1 MKRICI
7 ILLGGLLATVS
18 CKKGFLDINTD
29 PNNPSKATSSQLL
42 TASEQGLAYAMG
54 FSNQGRGAIGFTE
67 VLSVYMHQVTVRES
81 QDQYGALGDQF
92 DINNAWTQ
100 FYSAQSSGFGY
111 VGFLEN
117 TNVLIRQ
124 ADAEENHVFA
134 GIGRIMKAYGM
145 SQMVD
150 LFGNVPYTEANLFY
164 LTKNGYPKFD
174 DGATIYP
181 ELLKMLDTAINNLAQ
196 PGGNSLLPDGD
207 DLFYG
212 GDVDKWTRLAYS
224 IKLKLLVQ
232 QRLIKDVSADV
243 TALLNSG
250 KLLGELAD
258 GFMMS
263 YGPSNSPDDRNPGF
277 NDYYATQRSH
287 YVSPWFYSI
296 LKGYNPRLFTGIED
310 PRIPYYFYNQIK
322 TTDTTTAGVGNT
334 DYRDSAFVSILFGS
348 VGPNRDRSND
358 NSITVFG
365 IYPVGGRYDDNYKN
379 YNMNAQTNVRGVSSA
394 SATGAAPLRL
404 LTYADVLFLKAEC
417 MNAGLYP
424 DDGGATLKKAMEE
437 SFLQVDYV
445 AGRANKNQNIPKLAG
460 ATAVNNYIN
469 QIMALYSGA
478 SATGK
483 LEIIM
488 TQKWIQ
494 SYGFSCDQY
503 TDYRRTGYPVLF
515 DPNDPTQAPGG
526 RYQPPI
532 HGDPTRGA
540 ASQPSV
546 RVVLGRKYPVSL
558 PYPADELNVNRNAP
572 PQKQPDAAYV
582 FWDK

>member
-1 MKRICI
+1 MKRISI
-7 ILLGGLLATVS
+7 ILLGGLLMAAG
-18 CKKGFLDINTD
+18 CKKGFLDINKD
-29 PNNPSKATSSQLL
+29 PNNPSTATLSQML
-42 TASEQGLAYAMG
+42 TANEQGLAYAMG
-54 FSNQGRGAIGFTE
+54 FSNQGRGAVGFTE

-81 QDQYGALGDQF
+81 QDQYNAQGDQF

-100 FYSAQSSGFGY
+100 FYSAQSNGFGY
-111 VGFLEN
+111 SGFLEN
-117 TNVLIRQ
+117 TNVMIRQ
-124 ADAEENHVFA
+124 AEAEDNLIFA
-134 GIGRIMKAYGM
+134 GVGRILKAYGL

-150 LFGNVPYTEANLFY
+150 IFADVPYTEANQFY

-174 DGATIYP
+174 KGQDIYP
-181 ELLKMLDTAINNLAQ
+181 ELLKMLDTALNNLSATAT
-196 PGGNSLLPDGD
+196 NSLVPDLD

-212 GDVDKWTRLAYS
+212 GDVKKWTRLAKS

-243 TALLNSG
+243 NTLFNGDLIS
-250 KLLGELAD
+250 KLDES
-258 GFMMS
+258 FMMP

-322 TTDTTTAGVGNT
+322 TTDTTAAGIGNT

-379 YNMNAQTNVRGVSSA
+379 YDKTAQTNIRGVSSS

-404 LTYADVLFLKAEC
+404 LTYADILFLKAEC
-417 MNAGLYP
+417 MNVGLIP
-424 DDGGATLKKAMEE
+424 DDGGATLKKAIEE
-437 SFLQVDYV
+437 SFKQVDYV
-445 AGRANKNQNIPKLAG
+445 AGKANKGQNIPKLEGSA
-460 ATAVNNYIN
+460 AVTNYIN
-469 QIMALYSGA
+469 QIMGAYSA
-478 SATGK
+478 ANTAKK

-503 TDYRRTGYPVLF
+503 TDYRRTGYPILF
-515 DPNDPTQAPGG
+515 DPNDPSQAPSG
-526 RYQPPI
+526 RYQPPLL
-532 HGDPTRGA
+532 GDPTLGGKD
-540 ASQPSV
+540 QPSV
-546 RVVLGRKYPVSL
+546 RVVLGRRYPLSL
-558 PYPADELNVNRNAP
+558 PWPADELNVNRNAP
-572 PQKQPDAAYV
+572 AQKQPDSYPV